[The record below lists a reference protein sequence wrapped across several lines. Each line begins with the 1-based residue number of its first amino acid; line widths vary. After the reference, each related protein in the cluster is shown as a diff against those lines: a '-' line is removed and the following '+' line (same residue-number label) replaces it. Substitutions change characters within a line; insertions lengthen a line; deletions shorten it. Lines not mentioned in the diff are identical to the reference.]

1 MIISVDHG
9 NKSIKTPRLLF
20 TSGLIESDTR
30 PGIKTDCIFWNGKYY
45 TLTEKRISYLRDK
58 TVNVLL
64 RQEMVAGPHRKVPH
78 SDQLA
83 DEAGTPF
90 PAPFFYSDLF
100 HIPKFALR

>member
-1 MIISVDHG
+1 MYAH
-9 NKSIKTPRLLF
+9 KTYGRVAIPSHNEMFDTLQR
-20 TSGLIESDTR
+20 GLH
-30 PGIKTDCIFWNGKYY
+30 
-45 TLTEKRISYLRDK
+45 LRDK
-58 TVNVLL
+58 MVNVLL